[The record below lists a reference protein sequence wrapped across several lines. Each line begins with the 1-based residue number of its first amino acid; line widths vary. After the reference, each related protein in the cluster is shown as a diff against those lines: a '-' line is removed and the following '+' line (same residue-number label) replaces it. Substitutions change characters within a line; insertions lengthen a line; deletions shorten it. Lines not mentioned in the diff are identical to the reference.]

1 MQIFGLTIE
10 RTKNLTPP
18 NLSPVYGRRGGLWT
32 TIRESFS
39 GAWQRNVELTA
50 EDIALQSIVWACITM
65 IASDFAKIW
74 VDLIE
79 HRGGPASPLSIPVV
93 NSAYS
98 PVLRTPNHFS
108 TRVKFFEY
116 WQLSKLQC
124 GNTYILKERNNR
136 GGTEQGNVTAM
147 YVLDPNRVQV
157 LVTPQGDVYYQLQT
171 DYLSGITADAPIV
184 PASEIIHDIAVP
196 LHHPLIGVSPI
207 MAAWLTATQALN
219 IQKNASALFGRG
231 SVLSGVL
238 STPHTIPQ
246 DVADRIRKHWEAE
259 YSGPENVGKVAVLG
273 NELKFEPMVMTA
285 VNAQMI
291 EQLKWTAEQICA
303 CFHIPPYLVGIGG
316 APPYTDLE
324 SLLLQY
330 YQQALQNP
338 IENAEELLEKGLE
351 LPPNLGIE
359 FDVNALHRMNTKTL
373 VDTAVAEVRGG
384 IATPNEGRAQRNRLP
399 VEGGDTIYLQQQDT
413 SIQAIAKRDRDAL
426 NSEPPPVG
434 TPPSSPVDDE
444 DREDLS
450 AEDLVSDV
458 RLRWA
463 A

>member
-10 RTKNLTPP
+10 RTKNLLPP
-18 NLSPVYGRRGGLWT
+18 NLSPILARRGGWWPV
-32 TIRESFS
+32 IRESFT
-39 GAWQRNVELTA
+39 GAWQRNVELTTQ
-50 EDIALQSIVWACITM
+50 DIALQSVVWSCITM
-65 IASDFAKIW
+65 IASDYAKIW
-74 VDLIE
+74 VELVE
-79 HRGGPASPLSIPVV
+79 HQGAISVPVL

-116 WQLSKLQC
+116 WMLCKLQY
-124 GNTYILKERNNR
+124 GNAYLLKARNNR
-136 GGTEQGNVTAM
+136 GGIDQGNVTAL
-147 YVLDPNRVQV
+147 YVLDPQRVQV
-157 LVTPQGDVYYQLQT
+157 LIAPNGDVYYQLQT
-171 DYLSGITADAPIV
+171 DYLSGLQADSVVV

-231 SVLSGVL
+231 AVLSGVI
-238 STPHTIPQ
+238 STPHNIPP
-246 DVADRIRKHWEAE
+246 DVADRISKHWEAE
-259 YSGPENVGKVAVLG
+259 YAGPENVGKVAVLG
-273 NELKFEPMVMTA
+273 NDLKFEPMVMTA

-303 CFHIPPYLVGIGG
+303 CFHIPPYLVGIGA

-351 LPPNLGIE
+351 VPSNLGVE
-359 FDVNALHRMNTKTL
+359 FDVDALHRMNTKTL

-384 IATPNEGRAQRNRLP
+384 LATVNEGRAIRNRKP
-399 VEGGDTIYLQQQDT
+399 VDGGDTVYLQQQDIP
-413 SIQAIAKRDRDAL
+413 IQVAAKGPPEPSPAL
-426 NSEPPPVG
+426 PPA
-434 TPPSSPVDDE
+434 PPADDE
-444 DREDLS
+444 DDEDDEDLS
-450 AEDLVSDV
+450 AEDLMTDV
-458 RLRWA
+458 RRRWA